1 MAIEVWTP
9 GLILSH
15 NLKSGLSN
23 GTPAHWLSEFCV
35 PHYDHILAS
44 LLGTQE
50 DLALLRPSWFIPLSI
65 LDVASTIS
73 ALSKH
78 SFSDQPVS
86 SLKVLY
92 VLIDCDMRKG
102 GGGGEFWVSIL
113 LGHRTQTF

>member
-1 MAIEVWTP
+1 M
-9 GLILSH
+9 SH

-23 GTPAHWLSEFCV
+23 GITVHWPSELCV
-35 PHYDHILAS
+35 PHYDHISAS

-50 DLALLRPSWFIPLSI
+50 DLALLRPSWFISLSI
-65 LDVASTIS
+65 LDAASRIF

-78 SFSDQPVS
+78 SFSDQPIC

-92 VLIDCDMRKG
+92 VSIDCDMRKGG